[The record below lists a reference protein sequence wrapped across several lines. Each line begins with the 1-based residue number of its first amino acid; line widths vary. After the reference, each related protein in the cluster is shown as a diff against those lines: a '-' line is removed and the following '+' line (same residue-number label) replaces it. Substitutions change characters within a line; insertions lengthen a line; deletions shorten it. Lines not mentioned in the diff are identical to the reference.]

1 MANIFNRLL
10 NRRETPQS
18 QPIPGREPDMV
29 PNRAGGFAFAL
40 DPWAQLDRFLILGT
54 EGATYYASEREM
66 TLENV
71 ENLRACIAED
81 GRRVIERVLE
91 MDRGNRAPKMTP
103 LLFALAAAH
112 HLGGPE
118 AKAAAVEAVPKLCR
132 TGTHLY
138 EYLSYQKLL
147 GGWLGRSKRRA
158 VERWVNLQAP
168 EDLAY
173 LLVKYQSRNGWS
185 FRDVLRA
192 AHPKVE
198 GEERQALVRWAVKG
212 EAPPDAEWSG
222 RVRGLEQI
230 KAAAT
235 VEEVRALVERYR
247 LPRECVPTQWLN
259 DPGVWELLL
268 RDMPLTAMLRS
279 LGKMA
284 QVGLLAPFSDAA
296 KLVVERLGDKERL
309 RRARIHPIQVL
320 SALSVYR
327 KGHGERGKLT
337 WTPVPQVIDA
347 LDGAFE
353 ASFQAVEA
361 SHKRFY
367 LGLDVSGSMT
377 MGQIAG
383 VPGLSPHVAEACMA
397 LVTLRRERW
406 CYCAA
411 FDTGMRPIALTAKS
425 SLPEAT
431 RATQGP
437 FGGTD
442 CAQPMLDALAKKI
455 KVDVFVVYTDN
466 ETWAGPK
473 HPVQALREYRETTG
487 IAAKLIVVG
496 LTATKYTIADPQDG
510 GMLDVVG
517 FDAAAPAVMS
527 QFSKSA
533 PKG

>member
-1 MANIFNRLL
+1 MANVFSRLL
-10 NRRETPQS
+10 NREKTPQS
-18 QPIPGREPDMV
+18 QPIPGREPEMV
-29 PNRAGGFAFAL
+29 PNRAGGFAFQL
-40 DPWAQLDRFLILGT
+40 DAWAQLDRFLILGT

-71 ENLRACIAED
+71 GNLRACIAED
-81 GRRVIERVLE
+81 GRRVIERVVE

-103 LLFALAAAH
+103 LLFALATAH
-112 HLGGPE
+112 HLGNAA
-118 AKAAAVEAVPKLCR
+118 AKAAAVEAVPRLCR

-138 EYLSYQKLL
+138 EYLGYQKLL

-173 LLVKYQSRNGWS
+173 LLVKYQNRNGWC

-212 EAPPDAEWSG
+212 EPPPDAEWNG
-222 RVRGLEQI
+222 RVQGLE
-230 KAAAT
+230 KMKTAAT
-235 VEEVRALVERYR
+235 AEEAKTLIERYR

-259 DPGVWELLL
+259 DAGIWELLL
-268 RDMPLTAMLRS
+268 QEMPMTAMLRN
-279 LGKMA
+279 LGKMG
-284 QVGLLAPFSDAA
+284 QVGLLAPFSAAAERVVA
-296 KLVVERLGDKERL
+296 KLADTERL
-309 RRARIHPIQVL
+309 RRSRIHPIQVL
-320 SALSVYR
+320 SALAVYR
-327 KGHGERGKLT
+327 QGHGERGKLT

-353 ASFQAVEA
+353 ASFHAVEP
-361 SHKRFY
+361 SGLRFY

-377 MGQIAG
+377 MGRIAG
-383 VPGLSPHVAEACMA
+383 VPGLTPHVAEACMA
-397 LVTLRRERW
+397 LVTLRREPV

-425 SLPEAT
+425 SLPEAMK
-431 RATQGP
+431 ATQGH

-455 KVDVFVVYTDN
+455 PVDTFVIYTDN
-466 ETWAGPK
+466 ETWAGAR
-473 HPVQALREYRETTG
+473 HPVQALREYRQKMG
-487 IAAKLIVVG
+487 IPAKLIVVG
-496 LTATKYTIADPQDG
+496 FTATAYTIADPRDG

-517 FDAAAPAVMS
+517 FDSAAPAVMS
-527 QFSKSA
+527 EFA
-533 PKG
+533 RA